1 MKTWAAGMVCALTL
15 SIPSPNQ
22 ATEPLPR
29 AKELLAQPGPVTE
42 LRQNLYAYMRTEEAK
57 AEELKFKQKMSQY
70 RSPTKGVLLSAALPG
85 AGQFYNG
92 SKLKGVVFLLV
103 EAAAVAGHFHF
114 NNKGNDF
121 RDDFQNLANSEWNET
136 AYWDWISHVSGV
148 DRQND
153 AALREFES
161 ANFSH
166 FLPQKKG
173 QQYYENIGKY
183 NQFVYGWTDFR
194 NKVGDVENFSFG
206 QYQSNSY
213 NGTRLEDI
221 SPTRTEYM
229 QIRTNSN
236 DNLKR
241 ATALVT
247 LTFLNHVVSALDGG
261 LSAKR
266 YNRKLHAGMK
276 LDGLLY
282 DKKIVPALA
291 LGLTW

>member
-1 MKTWAAGMVCALTL
+1 MKPWALGIISVLFLTM
-15 SIPSPNQ
+15 PSPNH
-22 ATEPLPR
+22 ATEPVQK
-29 AKELLAQPGPVTE
+29 AKELLTQAGPIAE
-42 LRQNLYAYMRTEEAK
+42 LRQNLHAYMSSGKAK
-57 AEELKFKQKMSQY
+57 GEELKFKQEMGQY
-70 RSPTKGVLLSAALPG
+70 KSPAKGSIFSAALPG

-92 SKLKGVVFLLV
+92 SKVKGMFFLLV
-103 EAAAVAGHFHF
+103 EAAAIAGHFHF
-114 NNKGNDF
+114 LNKGNDF
-121 RDDFQNLANSEWNET
+121 ESDFQNLANREWNET
-136 AYWDWISHVSGV
+136 AYWDWISQVSGV

-194 NKVGDVENFSFG
+194 KEVGDVENFSFG
-206 QYQSNSY
+206 QYQGNSY

-221 SPTRTEYM
+221 SPTRVEYM
-229 QIRTNSN
+229 QIRTDSN
-236 DNLKR
+236 NNLKH

-247 LTFLNHVVSALDGG
+247 LTFLNHIVSAFEAG

-266 YNRKLHAGMK
+266 YNRKLHASMK
-276 LDGLLY
+276 LDGFLY
-282 DKKIVPALA
+282 DKKVVPALA
-291 LGLTW
+291 LGITW